1 MNAIFR
7 ELHALRF
14 NIQHVYATNTNYSI
28 LHLGG
33 LDGKYFVVNLFS
45 FIFETAAYR
54 TQSSSSHPRSCS
66 YFRTCYETTSAVVN
80 TIKLVY
86 DCVS

>member
-1 MNAIFR
+1 MDAIFR
-7 ELHALRF
+7 EIHALRF
-14 NIQHVYATNTNYSI
+14 NIQPVYVTKTNYYSI
-28 LHLGG
+28 LHLDD

-54 TQSSSSHPRSCS
+54 TQSSVVHVPAAI
-66 YFRTCYETTSAVVN
+66 FAHATKPPAVN

-86 DCVS
+86 NCMT